1 VQRQSMKEI
10 SEDIISRELCT
21 YIKSMIV
28 DKQVVVEPMTDFSQL
43 GIDSLSLIE
52 LVLFIERKFNIALPE
67 EDLLPENF
75 KSAET
80 LAKCACRHLTK

>member
-1 VQRQSMKEI
+1 MKDI
-10 SEDIISRELCT
+10 SVDTISQELCS

-28 DKQVVVEPMTDFSQL
+28 DKRVIVDPETNFNQI

-52 LVLFIERKFNIALPE
+52 LVLFVERKFNITLPE

-80 LAKCACRHLTK
+80 LAKCAFRNLNK

>member
-1 VQRQSMKEI
+1 MKDI
-10 SEDIISRELCT
+10 SVDTISQELCS

-28 DKQVVVEPMTDFSQL
+28 DKRVIVDLETNFNQI

-52 LVLFIERKFNIALPE
+52 LVLFVERKFNIALPE

-80 LAKCACRHLTK
+80 LAKCAFRHLNK

>member
-1 VQRQSMKEI
+1 MKDI
-10 SEDIISRELCT
+10 SVDTISQELCS
-21 YIKSMIV
+21 YIKSMFVDKRVIV
-28 DKQVVVEPMTDFSQL
+28 DPETNFNQI

-52 LVLFIERKFNIALPE
+52 LVLFVERKFNIALPE

-80 LAKCACRHLTK
+80 LAMCTFRHLTK

>member
-1 VQRQSMKEI
+1 MKDI
-10 SEDIISRELCT
+10 SVDTISQELCS

-28 DKQVVVEPMTDFSQL
+28 DKRVIVDPETNFNQI

-52 LVLFIERKFNIALPE
+52 LVLFVERKFNIALPE

-80 LAKCACRHLTK
+80 LAKCAFRNLTK

>member
-1 VQRQSMKEI
+1 MNDVSV
-10 SEDIISRELCT
+10 DTISRELCS

-28 DKQVVVEPMTDFSQL
+28 DKRVDVEPATEFAKL

-52 LVLFIERKFNIALPE
+52 LVLFIERKFNVTLPE
-67 EDLLPENF
+67 EVLLPENF

-80 LAKCACRHLTK
+80 LAKCTHRHLPK

>member
-1 VQRQSMKEI
+1 M
-10 SEDIISRELCT
+10 EDISVDTISQELCS

-28 DKQVVVEPMTDFSQL
+28 DKRVVVERETNFNQT

-52 LVLFIERKFNIALPE
+52 LVLFVERKFNIALPE

-80 LAKCACRHLTK
+80 LAKCAFRHLNK

>member
-1 VQRQSMKEI
+1 MKDI
-10 SEDIISRELCT
+10 SVDTISQELCS

-28 DKQVVVEPMTDFSQL
+28 DKRVVVEPKTNFNQI

-52 LVLFIERKFNIALPE
+52 LVLFVERKFNIALPE

-80 LAKCACRHLTK
+80 LAKCAFRHLNK

>member
-1 VQRQSMKEI
+1 MKDI
-10 SEDIISRELCT
+10 SADTMSQELCS

-28 DKQVVVEPMTDFSQL
+28 DKRVVVEPKTNFNQI

-52 LVLFIERKFNIALPE
+52 LVLFVERKFNIALPE

-80 LAKCACRHLTK
+80 LAKCAFRNLNK

>member
-1 VQRQSMKEI
+1 MPMKDVTADTI
-10 SEDIISRELCT
+10 SGELCS

-28 DKQVVVEPMTDFSQL
+28 DKRLTVEPNTDFAQL

-75 KSAET
+75 KSVET
-80 LAKCACRHLTK
+80 LAKCAYRHHLK

>member
-1 VQRQSMKEI
+1 MKDI
-10 SEDIISRELCT
+10 SVDTISQELCS

-28 DKQVVVEPMTDFSQL
+28 DKRVIVDPETNFNQI

-52 LVLFIERKFNIALPE
+52 LVLFVERKFNIALPE

-75 KSAET
+75 KSAKT
-80 LAKCACRHLTK
+80 LAKCAFRHLNK

>member
-1 VQRQSMKEI
+1 MKDI
-10 SEDIISRELCT
+10 SVDTISQELCS

-28 DKQVVVEPMTDFSQL
+28 DKRVVVEPETNFNQI

-52 LVLFIERKFNIALPE
+52 LVLFVERKFNITLPE

-80 LAKCACRHLTK
+80 LAKCAFRHLNK

>member
-1 VQRQSMKEI
+1 MKDI
-10 SEDIISRELCT
+10 SVDSIAQELCSF
-21 YIKSMIV
+21 IRNMIV
-28 DKQVVVEPMTDFSQL
+28 DKSVVVEPKTDFSEI

-52 LVLFIERKFNIALPE
+52 LVLFVERKFQISLPE

-80 LAKCACRHLTK
+80 LAQCAYRHLTK

>member
-1 VQRQSMKEI
+1 M
-10 SEDIISRELCT
+10 EDISVDTISQELCS

-28 DKQVVVEPMTDFSQL
+28 DKRVTVEPKTNFSQL

-80 LAKCACRHLTK
+80 LAKCTYRHLLK

>member
-1 VQRQSMKEI
+1 MKDI
-10 SEDIISRELCT
+10 SVDTISQELCS

-28 DKQVVVEPMTDFSQL
+28 DKRVIVDPETNFNQI

-52 LVLFIERKFNIALPE
+52 LVLFVERKFNIALPE

-80 LAKCACRHLTK
+80 LAKCAFRHLNK

>member
-1 VQRQSMKEI
+1 MKDI
-10 SEDIISRELCT
+10 SADTISQELCS

-28 DKQVVVEPMTDFSQL
+28 DKRVIVEPKTNFNQI

-52 LVLFIERKFNIALPE
+52 LVLFVERKFNITLPE

-80 LAKCACRHLTK
+80 LAKCAFRNLNK

>member
-1 VQRQSMKEI
+1 MKDI
-10 SEDIISRELCT
+10 SVDTISQELCS
-21 YIKSMIV
+21 YIKNMIV
-28 DKQVVVEPMTDFSQL
+28 DKEVAVEPKTSFSQI

-80 LAKCACRHLTK
+80 LANCTFRNLSK

>member
-1 VQRQSMKEI
+1 MKDI
-10 SEDIISRELCT
+10 SVDTISLELCSF
-21 YIKSMIV
+21 IKSMIV
-28 DKQVVVEPMTDFSQL
+28 DKRIIVEPKTDFSQI

-52 LVLFIERKFNIALPE
+52 LMLFVERKFKISLPE

-80 LAKCACRHLTK
+80 LAQCAYRHLPK

>member
-1 VQRQSMKEI
+1 MKDI
-10 SEDIISRELCT
+10 SVDIISRELCS
-21 YIKSMIV
+21 YIKSTIV
-28 DKQVVVEPMTDFSQL
+28 DKGVAVEPETNFSQI

-52 LVLFIERKFNIALPE
+52 LVLFVERKFNIALPE

-80 LAKCACRHLTK
+80 LAKCTFRHLDK

>member
-1 VQRQSMKEI
+1 
-10 SEDIISRELCT
+10 
-21 YIKSMIV
+21 MIV
-28 DKQVVVEPMTDFSQL
+28 DKQVPVEPKTDFARL

-52 LVLFIERKFNIALPE
+52 LVLFIERKFNVALPE

-80 LAKCACRHLTK
+80 LAKCTLRHLLK

>member
-1 VQRQSMKEI
+1 MKDI
-10 SEDIISRELCT
+10 SVEIISQEVCS
-21 YIKSMIV
+21 YIKSTIV
-28 DKQVVVEPMTDFSQL
+28 DGGVIVEPTTKFNQI
-43 GIDSLSLIE
+43 GIDSLSLID

-80 LAKCACRHLTK
+80 LAKCTFRHLNK

>member
-1 VQRQSMKEI
+1 MKDI
-10 SEDIISRELCT
+10 SIDTISVELCSF
-21 YIKSMIV
+21 IQAMIV
-28 DKQVVVEPMTDFSQL
+28 DKRIAVGPRTEFSQI

-52 LVLFIERKFNIALPE
+52 LVLFVERKFNIALPE

-80 LAKCACRHLTK
+80 LAKCAYRHLSND

>member
-1 VQRQSMKEI
+1 MKDI
-10 SEDIISRELCT
+10 SEDTISQELCS

-28 DKQVVVEPMTDFSQL
+28 DKRVVVEPKTNFNQI

-52 LVLFIERKFNIALPE
+52 LVLFVERKFNIALPE

-80 LAKCACRHLTK
+80 LAACAFRHLNK